1 MQKRAYKIML
11 SVVPLY
17 VKAENGLERN
27 MADSVMLPLERER
40 KGQNWGMQ
48 VKKDFN
54 FNYKIKEL
62 EAKK

>member
-1 MQKRAYKIML
+1 ML

-27 MADSVMLPLERER
+27 TADSVMLPLERER